1 MKRDD
6 IILDLIA
13 VEVGKHKHGTFV
25 TSMARAWTVADPENK
40 SFIREPWSNVI
51 DRYELQDVFS
61 KEIKEHLPEYR
72 NEGGSATNGGL

>member
-6 IILDLIA
+6 SILDLIA

-51 DRYELQDVFS
+51 DRYELRARYD
-61 KEIKEHLPEYR
+61 KEVEEHLPEYL
-72 NEGGSATNGGL
+72 NGDEN